1 MQLTAAQAEREKHD
15 ADILARR
22 YLAIGPAD
30 IMAAL
35 ICQPKKADKL
45 AA

>member
-1 MQLTAAQAEREKHD
+1 MQLTAAQAEREKRD
-15 ADILARR
+15 GDILARR

-35 ICQPKKADKL
+35 ICQPKKTDKL